1 MIASRT
7 HPRTVE
13 ELFKLV
19 QDAAQGAKSVVMQ
32 AGHFLLYYDVVED
45 QLLPCISGELT
56 SPRHE
61 LLRREAGEF
70 PLLTWQLGLE
80 LLDSLQAASRQ
91 LIVLVNDWQYLP
103 KNVDRR
109 RFYDTFRRLPEG
121 YNNLLDRFE
130 GRLQLLE
137 PPQNTGTYPFY
148 SEMNLRNQY
157 KKTVDR
163 LIADDKL
170 PPVAILER
178 RTDEVVCSLPD
189 AVGRT
194 REVYCSNK
202 TGDCAAE
209 VAQMLGIAVSQAD
222 CDCFINIYPAV
233 CRDFVELGTEL
244 GNDLLRNGLPNV
256 INIGFPTNGVESRG
270 DLLTS
275 CEVTWHRFANPFVEL
290 IATVSA

>member
-1 MIASRT
+1 MIVSRT

-80 LLDSLQAASRQ
+80 LLNSLNMASLQ
-91 LIVLVNDWQYLP
+91 IMVVVNDWQYLP

-109 RFYDTFRRLPEG
+109 RFYESFRHLPEG
-121 YNNLLDRFE
+121 YNKALEHYGDR
-130 GRLQLLE
+130 LHLLE
-137 PPQNTGTYPFY
+137 PPQGTGTFPFY
-148 SEMNLRNQY
+148 GEMNLRNQY
-157 KKTVDR
+157 RKSVER
-163 LIADDKL
+163 LITDGNLPAD
-170 PPVAILER
+170 AILLQSSE
-178 RTDEVVCSLPD
+178 EIVCSLPD
-189 AVGRT
+189 SVGRT
-194 REVYCSNK
+194 WEVYCSNK
-202 TGDCAAE
+202 TGDCAGE
-209 VAQMLGIAVSQAD
+209 IAQMLNLAVQQAD

-233 CRDFVELGTEL
+233 CRDFVERGTEL
-244 GNDLLRNGLPNV
+244 GNELLRNGIANV
-256 INIGFPTNGVESRG
+256 INIGFPTNGLETRD
-270 DLLTS
+270 DLLPS
-275 CEVTWHRFANPFVEL
+275 CEVTWHRFTNVSTEL
-290 IATVSA
+290 ITTSCG